1 MFAIIKTG
9 GKQYKVAANDVIK
22 VEKLVGASGD
32 TIEFSDVLMMG
43 EGSSVKVGEPLVS
56 NARVCGTVLDQI
68 RDDKVIIFK
77 KNRRHNYRRKNGHRQ
92 YLTVVRITD
101 ILAEGQSP
109 AKAKA
114 PAPKA
119 EAKTAEVKP
128 AKETPVAAKAVEKKP
143 AAAKKAAPKAAK
155 PSPKPAKK

>member
-128 AKETPVAAKAVEKKP
+128 AKEKPVVAKSVEKKP

>member
-32 TIEFSDVLMMG
+32 TVEFSHVLMMG
-43 EGSSVKVGEPLVS
+43 EGSSIKIGEPLVS

-114 PAPKA
+114 PAPKV
-119 EAKTAEVKP
+119 EAKLVKEKPVTAKS
-128 AKETPVAAKAVEKKP
+128 VEKKP

-155 PSPKPAKK
+155 PSSKPSKE